1 MECPKCGSSNVLI
14 QREQTAQV
22 GVGSN
27 KVVVEQN
34 PKKSKGCFYWLVI
47 GFWWEPIKW
56 IMFGWLK
63 PLFRRKTKSGM
74 NVHASK
80 TFNKTV
86 AVCQDCGHSWK
97 VK

>member
-47 GFWWEPIKW
+47 GFWWE
-56 IMFGWLK
+56 LS
-63 PLFRRKTKSGM
+63 SGLCLDGL
-74 NVHASK
+74 S
-80 TFNKTV
+80 
-86 AVCQDCGHSWK
+86 HSSNARPRAE
-97 VK
+97 